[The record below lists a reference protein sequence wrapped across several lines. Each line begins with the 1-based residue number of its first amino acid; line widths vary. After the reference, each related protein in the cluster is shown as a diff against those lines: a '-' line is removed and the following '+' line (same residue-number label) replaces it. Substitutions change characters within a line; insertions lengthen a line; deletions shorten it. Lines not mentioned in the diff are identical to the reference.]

1 MAYNLKER
9 RFMSVKMYKILLKAK
24 YQKAYPRGVP
34 LKVQGLSGKMMNVFR
49 IYLSSKMEEV
59 PLCTPE
65 SIQARNH
72 VTGPMKSYGNA
83 FRRKSHLT
91 CHWSPHTAKKP
102 NEYNVMYD

>member
-1 MAYNLKER
+1 
-9 RFMSVKMYKILLKAK
+9 
-24 YQKAYPRGVP
+24 
-34 LKVQGLSGKMMNVFR
+34 
-49 IYLSSKMEEV
+49 MEEV

-72 VTGPMKSYGNA
+72 VTGPMKSYGSA